1 MTDFNPS
8 GNRPGE
14 ASPSQ
19 VGADLATLRDDF
31 AKLSSSVADLVKAQ
45 AGQASAAMRGVVG
58 DARERLAST
67 TADTRERLAGR
78 AADAQGRIMDK
89 AADAQGRIMDRAAD
103 AQDRFMAATADLEST
118 IERNPLTAVLIALF
132 IGLLMGALSRSRR

>member
-89 AADAQGRIMDRAAD
+89 AADAQ
-103 AQDRFMAATADLEST
+103 DRFMAATADLEST